1 MLGRPTP
8 LVPPELMAEAE
19 AHRVRIFNGETFA
32 NVETVRRH
40 KDGTVVNVSV
50 SAAAIYNSEGE
61 AAGMVAMFADISGR
75 KRDREALQRS
85 SARLEALVAASPL
98 AIIVQE
104 FAHRRDQALERG
116 GPPDFRLDRQEA
128 IGQKL
133 LAVPA
138 EKMAEGIDFRERIM
152 RGEHFADVEAVRRRK
167 DGSDVP
173 VSLVRGAAARCH
185 GDGKRHGAARGR
197 YQRAQTLGVVART
210 FKNPSRCCSPKRTA
224 SKKSIPRVIQTLC
237 EGLGWVAGARRIVAK
252 DDGLMRHTEDW
263 GLAEPGIQLF
273 LRQSA
278 GRVDTTGE
286 NAGLLRRVWAGGKPV
301 WLADIGQEPTFVRG
315 AAAVAAGLHCAFA
328 FPILVSGEFYGV
340 IELLAPKYASATTK
354 WSRSRRISAARSA
367 SSSRA
372 RRPNPISRS
381 LRITTR

>member
-1 MLGRPTP
+1 MNLEVDRWNPAAERMFGWTKYEVLGRPTP

-32 NVETVRRH
+32 NVETVRRR

-98 AIIVQE
+98 AIIVQDE
-104 FAHRRDQALERG
+104 HGVIKRWNEAAHRIFGWTE
-116 GPPDFRLDRQEA
+116 QEA
-128 IGQKL
+128 IGQKM

-138 EKMAEGIDFRERIM
+138 EKMAEGTDFRERIM

-173 VSLVRGAAARCH
+173 VSLSAAPLRDAM
-185 GDGKRHGAARGR
+185 GKANGMVLLAADISER
-197 YQRAQTLGVVART
+197 
-210 FKNPSRCCSPKRTA
+210 KRSELRQDIQKSVTVLLAEA
-224 SKKSIPRVIQTLC
+224 SSVEEVIPRVIQTLC

-263 GLAEPGIQLF
+263 GL
-273 LRQSA
+273 RRA
-278 GRVDTTGE
+278 GHP
-286 NAGLLRRVWAGGKPV
+286 A
-301 WLADIGQEPTFVRG
+301 FS
-315 AAAVAAGLHCAFA
+315 AAVG
-328 FPILVSGEFYGV
+328 
-340 IELLAPKYASATTK
+340 
-354 WSRSRRISAARSA
+354 
-367 SSSRA
+367 RA
-372 RRPNPISRS
+372 RRYNRRERRPAAQGMGGRQAGVARRYRAGTDVCARRRGGGGGAALRVRISNSRERRVLRRDRVVRHRS
-381 LRITTR
+381 TPARRRSRQDRH